1 MFKKLLILTVVV
13 FSHFNAFTQNTND
26 TTQNPYWIKMMQDRS
41 INFYQTQ
48 RAFNLYWQNRP
59 IEKGSGWKAFKR
71 WEWQAQMQIDSLGNF
86 PAFELQYQ
94 DLIDKIKEDD
104 KYWNVVAPALGPGT
118 VACKTQGDWKPM
130 GPTALP
136 INNTGQMN
144 GMGRVNAI
152 AIHPTD
158 SNTFYVGAAAG
169 GIWKTT
175 NGGQTWTV
183 NTDSLPTLGVS
194 AIAITRSNPSVIYFG
209 SGDRDAGDAVG
220 YGVFK
225 STNAGASWTISNT
238 GMGNRTVGRLIIDPN
253 NASTLLA
260 ACNGGIYRSTNAGAS
275 WTQVFSGGFFK
286 DIVFKP
292 NNSNVV
298 YATKDGLL
306 YRSLNN
312 GQTWTAMT
320 TGLPTTAVSRAVI
333 EVNALDPKLVYFWIA
348 NGSVHKGFYLSRDS
362 GSTFRTQS
370 TTPNIHDY
378 STNGSG
384 TGGQAWYDMDMVS
397 DPTSAAIVYCGGV
410 NIFKSSDT
418 GKTWTIAG
426 YWVNQIHADQH
437 ELEAD
442 PITKRI
448 FAANDGGLY
457 ASRNKGTP
465 WVPLK
470 SGLGIA
476 QIYKMDASRT
486 KKDILI
492 NGYQDN
498 GTGNY
503 NNGWYTTYGGDGM
516 DCAIDQTD
524 SRYSYGELY
533 YGSIFRVFNV
543 NAQATIANNGYI
555 AAGSD
560 TINESGA
567 WVTPFTL
574 REGSGNTMYVGYK
587 NIWRSNNIKS
597 SPVTWKKISN
607 NLGGVNNVDF
617 RELESNIANSDI
629 LYASRSNGTFFRSDN
644 VNATTPSWTTITQPV
659 AGVINTIET
668 DPRNANVVY
677 IGIGTR
683 VYRSTNKG
691 GSWTQVA
698 SNFSNNVAAVLLDTS
713 NTKRGIY
720 VSTAGGGVWYTDT
733 TLSVWRY
740 FSKGLPNTANVTD
753 LEMYYEPTK
762 KCNCSVLYGSTYN
775 RGNFYTTIYNDGTLK
790 PVALLESYDTVVC
803 RSNTVTFKDKSCYAP
818 GRFKWQFTPSTV
830 SFVNGTDSSSS
841 SPTISFG
848 AVGKYAFK
856 FMAENCIGTDTIT
869 GTVIAGD
876 TLKSA
881 CVTSTTNSVSGLG
894 IFSVELSTL
903 NRISSG
909 RNPEGAYV
917 NMGCTKV
924 VKLKRGK
931 KYTLK
936 VLTGSTYSEQVK
948 AFIDYNNNGTLNDAG
963 EVVYQPAANVLTHI
977 DSFTV
982 PTTAVTDKILRLRI
996 RSDYISLGTNPCST
1010 LSYGQ
1015 TEDYGVYIESDNL
1028 SPKFVTDV
1036 SVKCQDQSVK
1046 FTDSTRG
1053 VGASYSWNF
1062 GSGAVPASAT
1072 GKGPHTVKYT
1082 SPGYKK
1088 VILTVDSK
1096 TYTKDSAVQIY
1107 SAPNLSISFTKGD
1120 SSVCKNKPFTLQAN
1134 DANSSSPTYQWR
1146 LNSVNI
1152 ADSTFAVFR
1161 KSSTAYLDSGIY
1173 SVIASTAN
1181 CKDTAFQRV
1190 RVRHLPLA
1198 RFTVNDST
1206 QCFNGHSLILTN
1218 ASSITQG
1225 TYKNTWFYGNSASDT
1240 GYSKTYAYSTYGNY
1254 TVKLRSVSNFGCVD
1268 SMTKPVEIYENTAP
1282 GFSINTTAQCFN
1294 SNSYNFTNTTTLNTG
1309 TYNSLWSFGDGSFS
1323 SLKNPPAKS
1332 YATYF
1337 SSYKVKLVN
1346 TTNKLCKD
1354 SVEKTIILY
1363 PNPSAAFTVNDST
1376 QCVRGNS
1383 FSFTGLSTIKS
1394 GTFTSNWNFGNSQF
1408 SSLVSPTQIYALAG
1422 NYTVRLIL
1430 NSNQNCKDTMDKLV
1444 NVFHQPKAQFTI
1456 NDSTQCLKG
1465 NAVLLTQTAN
1475 IAQGTLSHTWFLGN
1489 GNTSTL
1495 NALTVGYAKDSS
1507 YLVKLRVISNNACS
1521 DSIIKPVVI
1530 FPQTKPN
1537 FTINNAAQCFK
1548 ANSFVY
1554 SNISTLKSGTFGN
1567 SWNFGDL
1574 TNASIANPPAK
1585 NYAAYKDSL
1594 LVSLYTN
1601 TNNACKDTVSKWV
1614 KLLSSP
1620 RPAFSINDST
1630 QCENE
1635 NLLTFTN
1642 QSTANNGVVSSK
1654 WFFGDNSTATTSNS
1668 QHRYSSAGTYN
1679 VKLLVVSHPLCK
1691 DSITKP
1697 MVIYPS
1703 PLAGFSINDS
1713 DQCLNGN
1720 RFIYTNQS
1728 VISSG
1733 SYTSAWQFGDNTSA
1747 STTSPVRSYAAKG
1760 SYKVQVIVTSNFNCK
1775 DTAERLIEVFESP
1788 VSKFDIDDSVVCLR
1802 GNSLKLTD
1810 KSLSTR
1816 TYTRTWMAE
1825 QSVLNS
1831 TALSV
1836 QHSFNDTG
1844 FKVVQLLI
1852 ITDQLCRDSL
1862 SKQVYI
1868 APHPVFTI
1876 NGLTELCKDETLN
1889 LSASSS
1895 STNTYQWKFDQDN
1908 SSNNPSF
1915 SRLCSSSGNYK
1926 LLVVAANQYNCL
1938 DSQIRTIVV
1947 NKLPVPVIDFEGL
1960 SSANGK
1966 GIDIKVTDVTGIP
1979 VTARNWLFSNG
1990 ATGNN
1995 ISEILV
2001 FTDSVTLT
2009 AKLTL
2014 TDTNGCV
2021 GTTIASKFFIIPNDY
2036 YFPNTFTPDGD
2047 KINDEF
2053 KINGFIQIKNFSMKV
2068 YNRWGEQVFE
2078 SNNPD
2083 KGWDG
2088 TFMGDKVPN
2097 GSFIYMVEFEDMTGN
2112 KIEKKGYIMVMR

>member
-1 MFKKLLILTVVV
+1 F
-13 FSHFNAFTQNTND
+13 F
-26 TTQNPYWIKMMQDRS
+26 
-41 INFYQTQ
+41 
-48 RAFNLYWQNRP
+48 
-59 IEKGSGWKAFKR
+59 
-71 WEWQAQMQIDSLGNF
+71 
-86 PAFELQYQ
+86 
-94 DLIDKIKEDD
+94 
-104 KYWNVVAPALGPGT
+104 
-118 VACKTQGDWKPM
+118 
-130 GPTALP
+130 
-136 INNTGQMN
+136 
-144 GMGRVNAI
+144 
-152 AIHPTD
+152 
-158 SNTFYVGAAAG
+158 VGAAAG

-175 NGGQTWTV
+175 NGGVTWSV

-194 AIAITRSNPSVIYFG
+194 AIAVTKSNPSVMYFG

-225 STNAGASWTISNT
+225 STNAGASWTISNS
-238 GMGNRTVGRLIIDPN
+238 GMGNRTVGKLIIDPN

-320 TGLPTTAVSRAVI
+320 GGLPTTGVSRAVI

-362 GSTFRTQS
+362 GTTFRTQS
-370 TTPNIHDY
+370 TTPNLHDY
-378 STNGSG
+378 STTGSG

-524 SRYSYGELY
+524 YRYSYGELY

-567 WVTPFTL
+567 WVTPITL
-574 REGSGNTMYVGYK
+574 KEGSGNTMYVGYK

-597 SPVTWKKISN
+597 SPVTWKRISY

-617 RELESNIANSDI
+617 RELESNIANPDI

-644 VNATTPSWTTITQPV
+644 VNATTPTWTSITQPV

-677 IGIGTR
+677 IGIGAR

-691 GSWTQVA
+691 NSWTQVA
-698 SNFSNNVAAVLLDTS
+698 STMSNNVAAVLLDTS
-713 NTKRGIY
+713 NKKRGIY

-733 TLSVWRY
+733 TLNVWRY

-775 RGNFYTTIYNDGTLK
+775 RGNFYTTIYNDGTQK

-803 RSNTVTFKDKSCYAP
+803 KSNTVSFKDKSCYAP
-818 GRFKWQFTPSTV
+818 GRFKWEFTPSSV

-856 FMAENCIGTDTIT
+856 FMAENCNGTDTMT

-876 TLKSA
+876 TLKTA

-917 NMGCTKV
+917 NLGCTKV
-924 VKLKRGK
+924 VKLKKGK

-936 VLTGSTYSEQVK
+936 VLTGSTYTEQVK

-963 EVVYQPAANVLTHI
+963 ELVYQPAANVLTHI

-996 RSDYISLGTNPCST
+996 RSDYISIGTNPCST

-1028 SPKFVTDV
+1028 TPKFVTDV
-1036 SVKCQDQSVK
+1036 PNRCQDQSVK
-1046 FTDSTRG
+1046 FIDSTKG

-1072 GKGPHTVKYT
+1072 GKGPHSVKYT
-1082 SPGYKK
+1082 SAGYKK
-1088 VILTVDSK
+1088 VTLIVDSK
-1096 TYTKDSAVQIY
+1096 SYSKDSAVLIY

-1120 SSVCKNKPFTLQAN
+1120 SSVCKFKPFTLKAN
-1134 DANSSSPTYQWR
+1134 DANASSPGYQWR
-1146 LNSVNI
+1146 LNGVNI
-1152 ADSTFAVFR
+1152 SDSIFAVFR
-1161 KSSTAYLDSGIY
+1161 KSSSAYSDSGMY
-1173 SVIASTAN
+1173 SVIASTTN
-1181 CKDTAFQRV
+1181 CKDTAFQKV
-1190 RVRHLPLA
+1190 KVRHLPVA

-1206 QCFNGHSLILTN
+1206 QCFNGHSLSLTN

-1225 TYKNTWFYGNSASDT
+1225 TYKNTWFFGDNVSDT
-1240 GYSKTYAYSTYGNY
+1240 GYSKTYVYSSYGSY
-1254 TVKLRSVSNFGCVD
+1254 TVKLRSVSNYGCVD
-1268 SMTKPVEIYENTAP
+1268 SFTKPVQIYENTVP
-1282 GFSINTTAQCFN
+1282 GFAINTSAQCFN
-1294 SNSYNFTNTTTLNTG
+1294 SNSFNFTNSSTLNTG
-1309 TYNSLWSFGDGSFS
+1309 TYNSQWSFGDGSFS
-1323 SLKNPPAKS
+1323 SLKNPPSKTYS
-1332 YATYF
+1332 TYF

-1346 TTNKLCKD
+1346 LTDKLCKD
-1354 SVEKTIILY
+1354 SIEKTIILY
-1363 PNPSAAFTVNDST
+1363 PNPLANFSVNDST
-1376 QCVRGNS
+1376 QCVRGNT
-1383 FSFTGLSTIKS
+1383 FNFTGSSSIKS
-1394 GTFTSNWNFGNSQF
+1394 GTFTSNWNFGDAQS
-1408 SSLVSPTQIYALAG
+1408 SSLISPSHVYTLPG

-1430 NSNQNCKDTMDKLV
+1430 NSNQNCKDTMDKLISV
-1444 NVFHQPKAQFTI
+1444 YHQPQAKFTI

-1465 NAVLLTQTAN
+1465 NALMYTQTSS
-1475 IAQGTLSHTWFLGN
+1475 IAQGTFSHTWFLGN
-1489 GNTSTL
+1489 GNTSTA
-1495 NALTVGYAKDSS
+1495 NTVSLTYAKDST
-1507 YLVKLRVISNNACS
+1507 YWVKLKVISNNACS

-1530 FPQTKPN
+1530 FPQTLAN
-1537 FTINNAAQCFK
+1537 FNINSTPQCFK
-1548 ANSFVY
+1548 ANSFTFANT
-1554 SNISTLKSGTFGN
+1554 SALKSGTYTSN
-1567 SWNFGDL
+1567 WNFGDL
-1574 TNASIANPPAK
+1574 SGSVQTNPPAK
-1585 NYAAYKDSL
+1585 NYSVFKDSL
-1594 LVSLYTN
+1594 FVSLYTS
-1601 TNNACKDTVSKWV
+1601 TNNSCKDTVSKLIR
-1614 KLLSSP
+1614 LLSSP
-1620 RPAFSINDST
+1620 YPAFAINDSD

-1635 NLLTFTN
+1635 NLLSFTN
-1642 QSTANNGVVSSK
+1642 QSTSNN
-1654 WFFGDNSTATTSNS
+1654 NTLASTW
-1668 QHRYSSAGTYN
+1668 Y
-1679 VKLLVVSHPLCK
+1679 
-1691 DSITKP
+1691 
-1697 MVIYPS
+1697 
-1703 PLAGFSINDS
+1703 
-1713 DQCLNGN
+1713 
-1720 RFIYTNQS
+1720 
-1728 VISSG
+1728 
-1733 SYTSAWQFGDNTSA
+1733 FGDNTSA
-1747 STTSPVRSYAAKG
+1747 STANTQHKYLNEGTYKVKLILTSNPQCKDSLTKNITIYPSPLAGINVNDSNQCLNGNLFIFSNLSVISSGTYNSSWKFGDNNSSAVTAPAHIYNAKG
-1760 SYKVQVIVTSNFNCK
+1760 SYKVQLIVNSNFNCK
-1775 DTAERLIEVFESP
+1775 DTAERMMEVFESP
-1788 VSKFDIDDSVVCLR
+1788 KAMFDLDDSVLCLR
-1802 GNSLKLTD
+1802 GNLVKMTD
-1810 KSLSTR
+1810 KSISSQA
-1816 TYTRTWMAE
+1816 YTRTWLADM
-1825 QSVLNS
+1825 SVLNS
-1831 TALSV
+1831 TAFSV
-1836 QHSFNDTG
+1836 QHNFTDTG
-1844 FKVVQLLI
+1844 FKTIQLLLI
-1852 ITDQLCRDSL
+1852 SNQLCRDSI
-1862 SKQVYI
+1862 SKKVYI
-1868 APHPVFTI
+1868 APHPVYTI
-1876 NGLTELCKDETLN
+1876 NGLTTICKDETLSLN
-1889 LSASSS
+1889 ASPVSANS
-1895 STNTYQWKFDQDN
+1895 YQWKFDQDN
-1908 SSNNPSF
+1908 FSTSSAF
-1915 SRLCSSSGNYK
+1915 SRLCSSAGNFK
-1926 LLVVAANQYNCL
+1926 LLVIATNTFNCI
-1938 DSQIRTIVV
+1938 DSQWRDIVV
-1947 NKLPVPVIDFEGL
+1947 NKLPVPVISFDGL
-1960 SSANGK
+1960 PSSNGK
-1966 GIDIKVTDVTGIP
+1966 GIDIKVSDVTGIP
-1979 VTARNWLFSNG
+1979 VNSRNWQFSNG
-1990 ATGNN
+1990 SIGSN

-2014 TDTNGCV
+2014 TDTNGCT
-2021 GTTIASKFFIIPNDY
+2021 GTSALTKFFIIPNSY
-2036 YFPNTFTPDGD
+2036 YLPNTFTPDGD

-2053 KINGFIQIKNFSMKV
+2053 KLSGFIQIRNFSMRV

-2078 SNNPD
+2078 SNHPD

-2088 TFMGDKVPN
+2088 TFMGEKVPN
-2097 GSFIYMVEFEDMTGN
+2097 GSFIYIVEFEDMTGT